1 MRQVWWMSAVFVA
14 ILGSPL
20 LASAQEPYSPIKP
33 SKTKLVTNG
42 RFQTSPLKLPF
53 KQINVSTVAEGAAV
67 NFEHIYAMS
76 SQEVL
81 AYFQDQT
88 NNPDGFELFDATV
101 YPVGANLRFKLI
113 GSQARREGGF
123 ELRFASP
130 NSSRDFRIQV
140 YDRGGNAAVKLINL
154 VLTNPTSGVGPAR
167 EGFHPIGLTQEL
179 PFRWN

>member
-1 MRQVWWMSAVFVA
+1 MCVVCVA
-14 ILGSPL
+14 LFASPL
-20 LASAQEPYSPIKP
+20 VASAQDPYSPIKP
-33 SKTKLVTNG
+33 LKTKLVTNG

-67 NFEHIYAMS
+67 NFEHIYAKS
-76 SQEVL
+76 PQEIL

-101 YPVGANLRFKLI
+101 YPVGGALRFKLI
-113 GSQARREGGF
+113 GSQTRREGGF

-140 YDRGGNAAVKLINL
+140 YDRGGNAAVKFVNL

-167 EGFHPIGLTQEL
+167 EGFHPVGMTQEI